1 MSLIPTDAWY
11 LKLLA
16 VVEKQQAGITDRIGR
31 PWAQHFERVALRLI
45 FRNPEASRA
54 QIEAALLHDA
64 LMARGGGMEM
74 LEAVGVSEEAKRII
88 EVTTPPPNADYYRHF
103 ETIGPAECAIYLD
116 YVRTLVASGNR
127 AAIEMKLA
135 DITDT
140 IDACRA
146 GATEVLVDQYRNRYE
161 PSRQMLEEAMGSR
174 LV

>member
-1 MSLIPTDAWY
+1 MSLIPTDTWY

-16 VVEKQQAGITDRIGR
+16 IVEKQQAGITDRIGR

-45 FRNPEASRA
+45 FRNPKASRA

-74 LEAVGVSEEAKRII
+74 LDAVGVSEEAKRII

-103 ETIGPAECAIYLD
+103 ETIGPAECTIYLG

-161 PSRQMLEEAMGSR
+161 PSRQILEEAMGSG

>member
-1 MSLIPTDAWY
+1 MSLVPTHSWY
-11 LKLLA
+11 LNILSA
-16 VVEKQQAGITDRIGR
+16 VEKQQAGITDRIGR
-31 PWAQHFERVALRLI
+31 PWAQHFERVTLRLI
-45 FRNPEASRA
+45 FRNPHATRA

-74 LEAVGVSEEAKRII
+74 LNSLGITEEAKQII

-103 ETIGPAECAIYLD
+103 EEIGPIECALYLD
-116 YVRTLVASGNR
+116 YIRGLVASGNR

-146 GATEVLVDQYRNRYE
+146 GATDVLIDQYLNRYE
-161 PSRQMLEEAMGSR
+161 PSRKLLEEAMGSR